1 MKFKI
6 PEFLT
11 LILVLLA
18 VLFPPWKL
26 PLGDGL
32 YRTEHGF
39 FVWNWN
45 EESLYFSVGRID
57 SILLLIEL
65 VAIAGVYF
73 LLKRITDKGGDK

>member
-1 MKFKI
+1 M
-6 PEFLT
+6 
-11 LILVLLA
+11 LLA
-18 VLFPPWKL
+18 VLFPPWKV
-26 PLGDGL
+26 PLEPGL

-45 EESLYFSVGRID
+45 EESLNFYTARID

-73 LLKRITDKGGDK
+73 LLKRITDKGNDK